1 MTLVSCAMGSNHIN
15 FIQDTGINYLKL
27 VSLELSLETYLTT
40 IQFLHINIT
49 HQLGSFIL
57 SEPNILC
64 L

>member
-40 IQFLHINIT
+40 IQFLHINIKGLIFQT
-49 HQLGSFIL
+49 L
-57 SEPNILC
+57 
-64 L
+64 